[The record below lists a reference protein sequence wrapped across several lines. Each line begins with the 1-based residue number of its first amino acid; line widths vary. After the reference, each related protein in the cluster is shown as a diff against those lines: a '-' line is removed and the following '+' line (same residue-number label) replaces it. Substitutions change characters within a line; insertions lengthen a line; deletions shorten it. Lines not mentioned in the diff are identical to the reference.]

1 MAAIDFPN
9 SPQVNDVFTSGFQTW
24 IWSGTS
30 WDLVISEVVGPTGPT
45 GAQGAASNVTGPTGS
60 KGTFLLAADTP
71 PIGAAEGDTWFNTAT
86 GKIYAYYDSYWVETA
101 SSLSGSQGPTGPT
114 GPIGAASTEVGP
126 TGPLGPTGATGPQGN
141 TGPTGAHGLD
151 VTGPTG
157 PQGPTGVRGATGP
170 EGERGPVG
178 ATGPQ
183 GNTGPIGPDGVTGP
197 TGPQGERGF
206 TGPTGSRGF
215 VGPTGPVG
223 STGPAVT
230 GPTGPTGSAGATGP
244 AGGPIGPTG
253 STGPTGP
260 TGADGAAG
268 LRGATGATGPTGAA
282 STVPGPTG
290 PAVTGPT
297 GAASTVPGP
306 TGPTGATGPSVTGPT
321 GSNGESFIGVTSS
334 SNLAVA
340 SGTLNFIVNKIAAF
354 AVGTRAR
361 LASSSFPSNY
371 MEGIIGSING
381 TTITLLVDKFNG
393 EGNTYSSWNLIL
405 GAGEIGPT
413 GPTGPQGAS
422 IKFKGTV
429 ANDVNLP
436 ATGNQINDAYVVSS
450 TGDLWVWN
458 GTIWQNSGKIVGP
471 TGPTGTTGPTG
482 PAITGPTGA
491 ASTVPGPT
499 GPTGPSSTVAGPTG
513 PTGPAIFNLVGPQYL
528 QSVTLG
534 SSDKASIVKINSSSA
549 TVVTVP
555 LDGANDYTF
564 DTGTQ
569 IVLTQLGTGVFSV
582 TGAAGVSVLSEGAR
596 YTSKNRYAIA
606 SLIKL
611 GANSWL
617 LSGNLQA

>member
-1 MAAIDFPN
+1 
-9 SPQVNDVFTSGFQTW
+9 
-24 IWSGTS
+24 
-30 WDLVISEVVGPTGPT
+30 
-45 GAQGAASNVTGPTGS
+45 
-60 KGTFLLAADTP
+60 
-71 PIGAAEGDTWFNTAT
+71 
-86 GKIYAYYDSYWVETA
+86 
-101 SSLSGSQGPTGPT
+101 
-114 GPIGAASTEVGP
+114 
-126 TGPLGPTGATGPQGN
+126 
-141 TGPTGAHGLD
+141 
-151 VTGPTG
+151 
-157 PQGPTGVRGATGP
+157 
-170 EGERGPVG
+170 
-178 ATGPQ
+178 
-183 GNTGPIGPDGVTGP
+183 
-197 TGPQGERGF
+197 
-206 TGPTGSRGF
+206 
-215 VGPTGPVG
+215 
-223 STGPAVT
+223 
-230 GPTGPTGSAGATGP
+230 
-244 AGGPIGPTG
+244 
-253 STGPTGP
+253 
-260 TGADGAAG
+260 
-268 LRGATGATGPTGAA
+268 
-282 STVPGPTG
+282 
-290 PAVTGPT
+290 
-297 GAASTVPGP
+297 
-306 TGPTGATGPSVTGPT
+306 
-321 GSNGESFIGVTSS
+321 
-334 SNLAVA
+334 
-340 SGTLNFIVNKIAAF
+340 
-354 AVGTRAR
+354 
-361 LASSSFPSNY
+361 

-393 EGNTYSSWNLIL
+393 DGNTYSSWNLVL
-405 GAGEIGPT
+405 GAGEFGPT

-436 ATGNQINDAYVVSS
+436 ASGNQINDAYVVSA

-482 PAITGPTGA
+482 PAVTGPTGA

-499 GPTGPSSTVAGPTG
+499 GPTGPASTVAGPTG

-569 IVLTQLGTGVFSV
+569 IVVTQLGTGVFSV
-582 TGAAGVSVLSEGAR
+582 TGAAGVSVLSEGSR